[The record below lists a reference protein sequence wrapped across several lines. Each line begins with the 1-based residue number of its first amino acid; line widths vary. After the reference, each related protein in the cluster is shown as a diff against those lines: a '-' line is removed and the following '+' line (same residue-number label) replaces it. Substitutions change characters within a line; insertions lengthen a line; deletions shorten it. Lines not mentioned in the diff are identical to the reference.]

1 MQSGQG
7 VHILTGHSEKLN
19 YILIMYTVDIDM
31 LGVYINI
38 IYIMRSYGW
47 SFARAARYNP
57 YPAFH
62 PDLPPALI
70 NSRFA

>member
-38 IYIMRSYGW
+38 IYIMRSYLW
-47 SFARAARYNP
+47 VILIQPRRMIANTLNQEIDK
-57 YPAFH
+57 H
-62 PDLPPALI
+62 PDLG
-70 NSRFA
+70 R